1 MFEIIIKFWLMSFT
15 KLSKCVVSF
24 FDKFPNFQRLYNVE
38 NIISCNMCFY
48 KDIHLILEKIIY
60 YLACHNII
68 IRPSYC
74 FKQVVGHI

>member
-24 FDKFPNFQRLYNVE
+24 FDKFSNFQRLYNVE
-38 NIISCNMCFY
+38 NIVSCKMRFY

-60 YLACHNII
+60 SLACHNII